1 MPQSKLDNYL
11 RTYRKNRGFS
21 QREVAFLL
29 SCHSG
34 AKVSRYERSKRIPPL
49 ETIFA
54 YEVILGM
61 SARELFAG
69 IRERA
74 EKRARHHMRLLASRL
89 ARKINN
95 PRLARKVD
103 YLRALAKGDP
113 GELHYEA
120 VPKA

>member
-29 SCHSG
+29 GCHSAG
-34 AKVSRYERSKRIPPL
+34 KVSRYERSKRIPPL

-61 SARELFAG
+61 PARELFAG
-69 IRERA
+69 IQGRA
-74 EKRARHHMRLLASRL
+74 ERRALHRVRLLTRRL
-89 ARKINN
+89 ARKAGD
-95 PRLARKVD
+95 PTLARKIEF
-103 YLRALAKGDP
+103 LRTVAKHRSE
-113 GELHYEA
+113 ELRYE
-120 VPKA
+120 PISET

>member
-1 MPQSKLDNYL
+1 MSQVKLDNYL

-54 YEVILGM
+54 YEVVLGIP
-61 SARELFAG
+61 AQELFAG
-69 IRERA
+69 IQERA
-74 EKRARHHMRLLASRL
+74 QRHARHRVRLLARRL
-89 ARKINN
+89 ERQAKS
-95 PRLARKVD
+95 P
-103 YLRALAKGDP
+103 ALAQKVGFLRTIAE
-113 GELHYEA
+113 GGANELHYEA
-120 VPKA
+120 VPRT

>member
-1 MPQSKLDNYL
+1 MPQTKLDNYL

-34 AKVSRYERSKRIPPL
+34 AKVSRYERSKRLPPL

-61 SARELFAG
+61 PARELFAG
-69 IRERA
+69 IQERA
-74 EKRARHHMRLLASRL
+74 ERRALHRVRLLARRL
-89 ARKINN
+89 ARQSWRSRPGAEDGIS
-95 PRLARKVD
+95 PRAGKT
-103 YLRALAKGDP
+103 
-113 GELHYEA
+113 A
-120 VPKA
+120 VGGTAV

>member
-61 SARELFAG
+61 PVGELFAG

-74 EKRARHHMRLLASRL
+74 EKRARHRVRLLASRL
-89 ARKINN
+89 ARKMSD
-95 PRLARKVD
+95 PRLAHKVE
-103 YLRALAKGDP
+103 YLRALAKGGAD
-113 GELHYEA
+113 ELHYEA